1 MSICKKEY
9 NDAFYPGQY
18 YEIHSLLY
26 SKLGKK
32 LIVEMSLLMALSILF
47 IMDYERLQKTNDLVD
62 ATRTGKRIMD
72 CKAFTGTL
80 SGILFSAIL
89 LTVYLGIILLIALA
103 TIAIQFLLGNSYFS
117 FAILILLNMALFLGA
132 YYSNVTFMDVILRLL
147 NPTNLYITSGAW
159 FMENDI
165 TLSFVGNEFWI
176 IGVTGVWMTL
186 CVKLAR
192 NFKLYDRNVSSIHK
206 NIKKDR
212 CTKNEFH

>member
-1 MSICKKEY
+1 
-9 NDAFYPGQY
+9 
-18 YEIHSLLY
+18 
-26 SKLGKK
+26 
-32 LIVEMSLLMALSILF
+32 
-47 IMDYERLQKTNDLVD
+47 MDY
-62 ATRTGKRIMD
+62 
-72 CKAFTGTL
+72 KAFAGTL

-89 LTVYLGIILLIALA
+89 CSVTWIYFFYCVSFKGLWNVSVASTLVAEKRYSGWLYPFVTFFKMTQIQYLILTLTVYLGIILLIALA

-132 YYSNVTFMDVILRLL
+132 YYSNVTFMNVILRLL

-165 TLSFVGNEFWI
+165 TLSFAGNEFWI
-176 IGVTGVWMTL
+176 IGVTGGWMIL
-186 CVKLAR
+186 CVKIAR

-212 CTKNEFH
+212 GTKNEFH

>member
-1 MSICKKEY
+1 MSGQKNRGAREDSLWILGSVEPLSKKPALQNQGFKWREHVTMTQM
-9 NDAFYPGQY
+9 QY
-18 YEIHSLLY
+18 
-26 SKLGKK
+26 
-32 LIVEMSLLMALSILF
+32 LIL
-47 IMDYERLQKTNDLVD
+47 T
-62 ATRTGKRIMD
+62 
-72 CKAFTGTL
+72 
-80 SGILFSAIL
+80 

-132 YYSNVTFMDVILRLL
+132 YYSNVTFMNVILHLL
-147 NPTNLYITSGAW
+147 NPTSLYITSGAW

-165 TLSFVGNEFWI
+165 TLSFAGNEFWI
-176 IGVTGVWMTL
+176 IGVTGVWMIL
-186 CVKLAR
+186 CVKIAR